1 MQTKSEKSLDMDQTQ
16 SKYEGK
22 DEDEDGTISLDS
34 AKLKKSLSLSLT
46 KDCSK
51 WALVLFAQF
60 VFSFFLMSFAAY
72 RIAAQASGTS
82 PEALW
87 VSILTSTATLWLP
100 APHSFQSPAVSAA
113 SN

>member
-1 MQTKSEKSLDMDQTQ
+1 MQTKSEKSLDTDQTQ
-16 SKYEGK
+16 SKYEG
-22 DEDEDGTISLDS
+22 EDEADTISLDS